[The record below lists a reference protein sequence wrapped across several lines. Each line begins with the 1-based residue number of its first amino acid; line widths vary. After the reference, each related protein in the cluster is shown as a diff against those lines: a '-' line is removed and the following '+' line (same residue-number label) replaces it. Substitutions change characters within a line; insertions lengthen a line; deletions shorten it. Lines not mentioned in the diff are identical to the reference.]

1 MTAGISTPLPA
12 SSGSARAEHC
22 ADPCV
27 LDSDPEL
34 RGGPTLNEVVS
45 SAWAALSWGAPAA
58 CPVCDGRLVPQPDS
72 NAARCRDCGS
82 ALS

>member
-1 MTAGISTPLPA
+1 MTGALAERERRALESGDPLT
-12 SSGSARAEHC
+12 
-22 ADPCV
+22 
-27 LDSDPEL
+27 LDEA
-34 RGGPTLNEVVS
+34 VS

-82 ALS
+82 ALY